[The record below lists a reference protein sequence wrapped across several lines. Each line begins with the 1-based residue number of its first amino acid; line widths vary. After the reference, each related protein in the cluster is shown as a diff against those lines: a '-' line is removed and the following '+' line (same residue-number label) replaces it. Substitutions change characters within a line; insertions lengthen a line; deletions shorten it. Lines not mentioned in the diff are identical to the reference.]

1 MSRVPAAL
9 ALAACTLFAEAPAP
23 RTPFAEFEERVGAYM
38 KIHKAAES
46 DMGKLSST
54 SSAQQ
59 LDAKKTSLADG
70 IRAQR
75 SGAAQGD
82 IFTAP
87 IAAEFRRL
95 IAMDLKHRPTRIKES
110 IRSGELVSAK
120 VHVNGSYPEGV
131 PLETMPPTLLASF
144 PKLPPELD
152 YRFIGSTLVLR
163 DVSANIIIDLM
174 PYAIAAK

>member
-1 MSRVPAAL
+1 MTRFLPVL
-9 ALAACTLFAEAPAP
+9 AVCTLFAQAPAA
-23 RTPFAEFEERVGAYM
+23 RTPFADFEERVAAYM
-38 KIHKAAES
+38 KTHKVAES
-46 DMGKLSST
+46 DMGKLSPT
-54 SSAQQ
+54 SSAKQ
-59 LDAKKTSLADG
+59 LDAKKTSLADE

-75 SGAAQGD
+75 AGAAQGD

-95 IAMDLKHRPTRIKES
+95 IAMNLRHKAATIKES
-110 IRSGELVSAK
+110 IRSGELVSAN
-120 VHVNGSYPEGV
+120 VRVNGSYPEGV

-163 DVSANIIIDLM
+163 DVSANLIIDLM
-174 PYAIAAK
+174 PNAIAAK